1 MALVDFIPS
10 EGQRRIADAI
20 TAGRPIKV
28 FNNGDMIRDFTYI
41 DDIVE
46 GTIRVIDNPPAGEVP
61 FDVYNIGC
69 SNPVKLMDFIA
80 EIENACGKEAEKI
93 FLPMQAGDV
102 YQTNADCSKLENELG
117 YRPSTSLHEGIGKF
131 IEWYRSDKNPLK

>member
-1 MALVDFIPS
+1 
-10 EGQRRIADAI
+10 
-20 TAGRPIKV
+20 
-28 FNNGDMIRDFTYI
+28 
-41 DDIVE
+41 
-46 GTIRVIDNPPAGEVP
+46 
-61 FDVYNIGC
+61 
-69 SNPVKLMDFIA
+69 MDFIA